1 MLKWARVGLT
11 AVTILLASGGDIRWV
26 RLSSSRGELPVP
38 STSREQ
44 TGDLVTQ
51 LDPDS
56 PAKDIVLS
64 FRVTAPALVWM
75 RKTPSGWDRYVIE
88 KDFLTIEAGGAAYD
102 IDGDGDNDIV
112 FGNDWQGNKLWWWEN
127 PYPNFDPHVSWTR
140 HMIKDSGAKQHHD
153 QIFGDFEGL
162 GKPQLVFW
170 NQEAKTLFLARI
182 PSDPRHAGAWP
193 LTVIF
198 SGKAGEGTKGAAL
211 YAEGLDAYD
220 VDGDGRV
227 DLLAGNY
234 WFKYEG
240 DRKFRPIQVGEMG
253 GRIRAAKFKPGKYP
267 QIVIAPGDD
276 SGPLEIYEC
285 KGDPEKSEDWIGRP
299 LLDRELIHGHTLD
312 IGDVDGDGHLDILAA
327 EQAKW
332 TRAITPIDNP
342 DASAFILYGNGQGAF
357 RTTMLDRGEGWHDS
371 RIADLDGDGDMDL
384 LQKPYAWSAPRVDVW
399 LNNGTGKVKPW
410 RPRVADTVRVQSFR
424 QPVGMELWTYR
435 RELKRDLPGTLRMI
449 RNLGFTDVETA
460 SFYNRSASEFRHILD
475 QAGLTC
481 SSLIAN
487 YENLNENLDG
497 VIKDAKTL
505 GAHYVLTS
513 SIPHTGALNG
523 DDVTRAAA
531 AFNEWGSRL
540 KAEALQFGYHPHG
553 FEFGHTPDETLFDVL
568 MKQTSPDLVTYEMDV
583 FWFAHAG
590 ADPVLFLEKYPDRFA
605 MLHLK
610 DIHKGFATD
619 LTGSAPDDSS
629 VALGTGALD
638 WARIL
643 RQAQLS
649 GVKKYYIEDEST
661 DASRQVVES
670 KRFLQEIRF

>member
-1 MLKWARVGLT
+1 
-11 AVTILLASGGDIRWV
+11 
-26 RLSSSRGELPVP
+26 
-38 STSREQ
+38 
-44 TGDLVTQ
+44 
-51 LDPDS
+51 
-56 PAKDIVLS
+56 
-64 FRVTAPALVWM
+64 
-75 RKTPSGWDRYVIE
+75 
-88 KDFLTIEAGGAAYD
+88 
-102 IDGDGDNDIV
+102 
-112 FGNDWQGNKLWWWEN
+112 
-127 PYPNFDPHVSWTR
+127 
-140 HMIKDSGAKQHHD
+140 
-153 QIFGDFEGL
+153 
-162 GKPQLVFW
+162 
-170 NQEAKTLFLARI
+170 
-182 PSDPRHAGAWP
+182 
-193 LTVIF
+193 
-198 SGKAGEGTKGAAL
+198 
-211 YAEGLDAYD
+211 
-220 VDGDGRV
+220 
-227 DLLAGNY
+227 
-234 WFKYEG
+234 
-240 DRKFRPIQVGEMG
+240 
-253 GRIRAAKFKPGKYP
+253 
-267 QIVIAPGDD
+267 
-276 SGPLEIYEC
+276 
-285 KGDPEKSEDWIGRP
+285 
-299 LLDRELIHGHTLD
+299 
-312 IGDVDGDGHLDILAA
+312 
-327 EQAKW
+327 
-332 TRAITPIDNP
+332 
-342 DASAFILYGNGQGAF
+342 
-357 RTTMLDRGEGWHDS
+357 
-371 RIADLDGDGDMDL
+371 
-384 LQKPYAWSAPRVDVW
+384 
-399 LNNGTGKVKPW
+399 
-410 RPRVADTVRVQSFR
+410 
-424 QPVGMELWTYR
+424 MELWTYR